1 MMSGILQKKIG
12 LVTWLQDEIGKLNV
26 FKKCYLV

>member
-12 LVTWLQDEIGKLNV
+12 LALWLQGEIGKLNA
-26 FKKCYLV
+26 FKNCYLV